1 MKKFV
6 PSIISLFF
14 FPFLYISNDTSD
26 QYENACLRNELD
38 IRKKVRFFV
47 KQELRD
53 ILRMLKKGNTNDT
66 I

>member
-26 QYENACLRNELD
+26 RYENACLKNDLD
-38 IRKKVRFFV
+38 IRKKVRFLF
-47 KQELRD
+47 
-53 ILRMLKKGNTNDT
+53 
-66 I
+66 